1 MSACVMQMYAC
12 TLFRMLATFVCLC
25 VCAHA
30 RKKHAH
36 TRTPARTHAPT
47 QKTRARARAHVQS
60 AWESAGHRRENLR
73 GSQHSYDCWV
83 RSFRNPH
90 PPMIRSD
97 QIRSW
102 WDRDEI
108 AISSRCHHDLIWS
121 DLIMG
126 GCGLRKERTQ
136 QSYAAL
142 GRCSHCAF
150 WRETVLG
157 VLYPHATAK
166 CWLMLYKQRLFYINC
181 RAVTT
186 ASFGMWQNER
196 L

>member
-97 QIRSW
+97 QI
-102 WDRDEI
+102 
-108 AISSRCHHDLIWS
+108 
-121 DLIMG
+121 MG

-166 CWLMLYKQRLFYINC
+166 Y
-181 RAVTT
+181 
-186 ASFGMWQNER
+186 
-196 L
+196 